1 MDLKKVSG
9 VAQRDVVKKT
19 KYNKLNPKVNV
30 LEIKITDVSTLIHI
44 KQYNTDKKNLER
56 EKEEVENTVPD
67 VRGLAST
74 IDLNINIGKVE
85 DKEPSHDKNVTAS
98 EFD

>member
-44 KQYNTDKKNLER
+44 KQ
-56 EKEEVENTVPD
+56 
-67 VRGLAST
+67 
-74 IDLNINIGKVE
+74 
-85 DKEPSHDKNVTAS
+85 
-98 EFD
+98 